1 MDYKH
6 HICTEVKRSK
16 ELNVD
21 IESVTLRERRGCP
34 YIMGAPSASVLFGPV
49 LNRTKMIEKHAIYC
63 CEFQITQDIA
73 IILVDS
79 KFDDIDLSQTSAAD
93 LRDWS
98 HACGVCMREYTNG
111 GDETWTQLWS
121 TVDNPNG
128 WYSNHAILRIDFNKD
143 ILSVT
148 NKHDT
153 KSHTDAMIKGIDD
166 KYKIVFSLGGI
177 VPVTVKIVNQWW
189 EKF

>member
-1 MDYKH
+1 MPLSVFVCNKSAQ
-6 HICTEVKRSK
+6 IRQK
-16 ELNVD
+16 LFA
-21 IESVTLRERRGCP
+21 IEFE
-34 YIMGAPSASVLFGPV
+34 
-49 LNRTKMIEKHAIYC
+49 
-63 CEFQITQDIA
+63 ITQDIA
-73 IILVDS
+73 IVLVDS

-98 HACGVCMREYTNG
+98 HACGVCMREYKNE
-111 GDETWTQLWS
+111 GDKEWTQLWS

-128 WYSNHAILRIDFNKD
+128 WYNNHAILRIDFNKD

-148 NKHDT
+148 NKYDT

-166 KYKIVFSLGGI
+166 KFKIVFSLGGI